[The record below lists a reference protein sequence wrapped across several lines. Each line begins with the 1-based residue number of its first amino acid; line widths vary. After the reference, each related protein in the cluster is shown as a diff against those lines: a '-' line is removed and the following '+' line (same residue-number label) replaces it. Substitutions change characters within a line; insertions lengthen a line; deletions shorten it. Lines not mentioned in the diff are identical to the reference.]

1 MKTKVIMMIKVN
13 LIQINQILK
22 EKKQVAQLVALTL
35 ELALLK
41 GKGIKA

>member
-1 MKTKVIMMIKVN
+1 MRVSQGLHQV
-13 LIQINQILK
+13 LK
-22 EKKQVAQLVALTL
+22 EEKQVAQLVALTL